1 MFNSL
6 KMARLDYFVFK
17 SQIIS
22 YAALILMTVMFSLM
36 GSSFVT
42 LGITVAWFVALLS
55 TNIFSIQEKNELEEL
70 YASLPF
76 NLKSIIR
83 GRYIFTFVN
92 YALAMILTIIIGV
105 SVSFMQKKNL
115 DYADTFLGIC
125 ISLLAFTII
134 SGIQIPIYFKLGY
147 TKAKA
152 WCMIPFILV
161 MAICILPFFLDAFLG
176 IITGLMEHQMKLEII
191 ILIISFI
198 VLLVSYNLSVKCY
211 QKSSRR

>member
-1 MFNSL
+1 MSNSL
-6 KMARLDYFVFK
+6 KMARLDYFTFK
-17 SQIIS
+17 SQIVS
-22 YAALILMTVMFSLM
+22 YAALILMTIMFSFM

-42 LGITVAWFVALLS
+42 LGITVAWFAALLS
-55 TNIFSIQEKNELEEL
+55 TNIFSIQEKNELERL

-76 NLKSIIR
+76 SLKSIIR
-83 GRYIFTFVN
+83 GRYIFTFAN
-92 YALAMILTIIIGV
+92 YAFAMILTIITGV
-105 SVSFMQKKNL
+105 FVSFIQDRNL
-115 DYADTFLGIC
+115 DYADTFFGIC

-161 MAICILPFFLDAFLG
+161 IAICVLPFFIDAFLS
-176 IITGLMEHQMKLEII
+176 IITGLIKHQTILELI

-198 VLLVSYNLSVKCY
+198 LLPVSYNLSVKCY
-211 QKSSRR
+211 QKRR